1 MWLFLG
7 GRRIRSGLFDLY
19 IYLFYPDLYFGSWLF
34 LCVLSAHW
42 ALLADGMEKLCGNI
56 EYHS

>member
-42 ALLADGMEKLCGNI
+42 ALLADDWKICVIIG
-56 EYHS
+56 YHG